1 MRELTFGVS
10 AWAWFT
16 PETDV
21 MRAGR
26 SGRFAS
32 AGSDSKVLSLPPA
45 ERRRLNPLTQL
56 ALRVGEELAAGRER
70 SILAETPLVYG
81 SSDGDGVV
89 LMKLLGALRD
99 HQPLSPTQ
107 FHNSVHNA
115 PAGYWTIGLSS
126 QAAATAIAADDDTI
140 EVALVEGGMQAV
152 VRGGPVLM
160 LAASRSFPDELRRAR
175 PELQDFAVGAWCEPT
190 AGPGA
195 WRCTLTVS
203 ASELAAESVVDTSLE
218 ASIRSY
224 GEAGLQ
230 CRRWVRHLGGELCLE
245 RNPP

>member
-21 MRAGR
+21 MRTGR
-26 SGRFAS
+26 VAS
-32 AGSDSKVLSLPPA
+32 VESDVRLLTLPPA

-56 ALRVGEELAAGRER
+56 ALRVAEGLVAGRDR
-70 SILAETPLVYG
+70 ADLVETPLVYG
-81 SSDGDGVV
+81 SADGDGVV
-89 LMKLLGALRD
+89 LMRLLGALRD

-126 QAAATAIAADDDTI
+126 QAATTAIAADDDTI

-160 LAASRSFPDELRRAR
+160 LAASRSFPEELRRVR
-175 PELQDFAVGAWCEPT
+175 PNLRDFAVGAWCEPT
-190 AGPGA
+190 AAPGD
-195 WRCTLTVS
+195 WRCTLAAP
-203 ASELAAESVVDTSLE
+203 ASESVVDMSLE
-218 ASIRSY
+218 ASIRSR

-230 CRRWVRHLGGELCLE
+230 CRRWVRHLGGVLCLE
-245 RNPP
+245 RSSP